1 MNTLIEPGA
10 TIGILGGGQLGRMM
24 AMSARSFGYRVRV
37 MDPDPFCPASKVV
50 DDCIEGAW
58 NDLEA
63 ASLLANQCDVVTL
76 EIAQV
81 AMEAVRAASQR
92 ALLRPSAESMYLI
105 QDRNRQK
112 DWLVRSG
119 FPVGDYATIDSYEG
133 CLLTSQRAWPEV
145 FLKRAQGGYDGR
157 SQLHLSDVTVQ
168 SLEAAWGELGRAPCV
183 AEKAL
188 SLEREIS
195 VLVARSPRGEVRV
208 YPAARNHHE
217 KQILVWSVLPAS
229 LPSWVEQQ
237 AQEIAASIVEQM
249 SYEGILAVEMFL
261 TSSGGLLVNELAPRP
276 HNSYHASERAC
287 STSQFEQAIRA
298 VCNLPLGDTT
308 VTQPTAIANLL
319 GDLWEDGAPRFEN
332 ALALP
337 GIRLHLYEKQTA
349 RRGRKMGHLS
359 AIGQTPEEAVERVM
373 EAWHALR
380 TS

>member
-24 AMSARSFGYRVRV
+24 AMSARSLGYRVRV
-37 MDPDPFCPASKVV
+37 MDPDPLCPASKVV
-50 DDCIEGAW
+50 DDCIKGAW
-58 NDLEA
+58 NDIDA
-63 ASLLANQCDVVTL
+63 ASLLAKQCDVVTL
-76 EIAQV
+76 EIEQI
-81 AMEAVRAASQR
+81 AMEALRGASCY
-92 ALLRPSAESMYLI
+92 APLRPAADSIYLI
-105 QDRNRQK
+105 QDRIRQK
-112 DWLVRSG
+112 EWLVKSG
-119 FPVGDYATIDSYEG
+119 FPVGDHTTIDSNET
-133 CLLTSQRAWPEV
+133 CLLASQRAWPIL

-157 SQLHLSDVTVQ
+157 SQVRLSDVTAQ
-168 SLEAAWGELGRAPCV
+168 GLKAAWEELEHAPCV

-188 SLEREIS
+188 SLEAEIS
-195 VLVARSPRGEVRV
+195 VLVARSPRGEMRV
-208 YPAARNHHE
+208 YPSARNHHE

-229 LPSWVEQQ
+229 LPSRVELQ

-249 SYEGILAVEMFL
+249 SYEGLLAVEMFL
-261 TSSGGLLVNELAPRP
+261 TGDGRLLVNELAPRP

-298 VCNLPLGDTT
+298 VCNLPLGDAT

-319 GDLWEDGAPRFEN
+319 GELWESGAPRFEN

-337 GIRLHLYEKQTA
+337 GIRLHLYEKQAA
-349 RRGRKMGHLS
+349 RKGRKMGHLS
-359 AIGQTPEEAVERVM
+359 AVGRTPEEAVERVM